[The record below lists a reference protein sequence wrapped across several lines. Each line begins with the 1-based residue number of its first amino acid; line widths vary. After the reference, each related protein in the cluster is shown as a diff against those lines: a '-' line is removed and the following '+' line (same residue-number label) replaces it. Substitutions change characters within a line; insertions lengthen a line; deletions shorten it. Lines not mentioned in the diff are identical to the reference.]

1 MLQTPKRIKPPSM
14 PSRNK
19 RLLTAG
25 SFLWLGHL
33 VLAAMTASAE
43 PSPSSTSLPRAE
55 WPVPAETLVAVLP
68 VGLPTSDGLS
78 LEVGTASAHV
88 NQHDPSVGSALD
100 VPPDTPSEPAAA
112 AGTISDLVEEP
123 PAEVVVA
130 AEPPPLRPEVKY
142 FIERFSGV

>member
-1 MLQTPKRIKPPSM
+1 MLQTPKRLKPPSM

-19 RLLTAG
+19 RLLIAG

-43 PSPSSTSLPRAE
+43 PSPSSPPLPRAE

-78 LEVGTASAHV
+78 LEVSPASAHV
-88 NQHDPSVGSALD
+88 KQHDPFVGSALE
-100 VPPDTPSEPAAA
+100 VPPDTPSEPTPATV
-112 AGTISDLVEEP
+112 TISGLDREP
-123 PAEVVVA
+123 PGAVVV
-130 AEPPPLRPEVKY
+130 
-142 FIERFSGV
+142 